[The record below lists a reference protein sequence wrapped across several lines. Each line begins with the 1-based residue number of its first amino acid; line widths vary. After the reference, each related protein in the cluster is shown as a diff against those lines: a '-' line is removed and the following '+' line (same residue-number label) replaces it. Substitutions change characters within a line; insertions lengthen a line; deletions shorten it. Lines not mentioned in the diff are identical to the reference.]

1 MTQEEARNRYRLHIQ
16 QLHLTVI
23 YEDEFI
29 QKIGKRRLEEMRDV
43 ILDNI
48 IYLRK
53 YI

>member
-43 ILDNI
+43 ILDNM